1 MASNFNDAEAR
12 LARLTGYLD
21 HDPNNEGLLRDA
33 AQTAMSARAYD
44 RAEDLIARLA
54 ALGPLSPADH
64 DLAARL
70 AIAQG
75 DSGRAIAHLS
85 PLMEAHG
92 QDPSLRFN
100 LAWALGME
108 ERFDEALA
116 LLDGATIEASA
127 PAAMLQ
133 VQLLHGGGRYEDAL
147 AAAKTN
153 VNKHPDHP
161 GLLAAAST
169 IAIDAEDMSFARA
182 CAAGALGHPDAE
194 ATLGTLALADDAPEA
209 ARAHFE
215 RALERAPHAP
225 RALIGRGLT
234 ALLSGDHGAASR
246 DIEQG
251 ALLFKDHIGSWIAAG
266 WARLIAGEVEAA
278 RQHFEHALAIDPSF
292 SESQGSL
299 AVIAAM
305 QGDVVNAR
313 KLATIALRLDRAS
326 FSGAFANALI
336 MASEGDSVR
345 AHAIIERA
353 LHTPIEPGGKT
364 IAHSLAR
371 YGLFA

>member
-1 MASNFNDAEAR
+1 MASNINDAEAR
-12 LARLTGYLD
+12 LARLLGYLE
-21 HDPNNEGLLRDA
+21 HDPRNASLLRDA
-33 AQTAMSARAYD
+33 AQAAMSARAFD
-44 RAEDLIARLA
+44 QAEALLARLA
-54 ALGPLSPADH
+54 ELGALAPSDQ

-75 DSGRAIAHLS
+75 NSGKAIAILS

-100 LAWALGME
+100 LAWAFGME

-116 LLDGATIEASA
+116 LLDASTIAASA
-127 PAAMLQ
+127 PAAMLEVQ
-133 VQLLHGGGRYEDAL
+133 VLHASGRYEEAL
-147 AAAKTN
+147 KAAKAN
-153 VNKHPDHP
+153 VERYPEHP

-169 IAIDAEDMSFARA
+169 IAIDAEDMNFARA
-182 CAAGALGHPDAE
+182 CAVGAQGHPDAE
-194 ATLGTLALADDAPEA
+194 TTLGTLALADDSPES

-215 RALERAPHAP
+215 TALTRAPNSP
-225 RALIGRGLT
+225 RALVGRGLT
-234 ALLSGDHGAASR
+234 ALLAGDHKGASR
-246 DIEQG
+246 DIERG
-251 ALLFKDHIGSWIAAG
+251 AELFKDHIGSWIAAG
-266 WARLIAGEVEAA
+266 WARLIAGDTHAA

-305 QGDVVNAR
+305 EGNVMEAR
-313 KLATIALRLDRAS
+313 KLGAIALRLDRNS

-336 MASEGDSVR
+336 IASEGDSER

-353 LHTPIEPGGKT
+353 LNTPIEPGGKT